1 MGFGSR
7 TVTGMDGACCA
18 GDVVIDGL
26 VSLFGRGYEAGWK
39 WALRLA
45 VDGSRCLRPI
55 PSAER
60 SFVNE

>member
-1 MGFGSR
+1 M
-7 TVTGMDGACCA
+7 TGMDGACCA
-18 GDVVIDGL
+18 GDVVIDGF

-45 VDGSRCLRPI
+45 VDGFRCLRPI